1 MAVES
6 KALTSPPWLRRVLT
20 ADSHQE
26 RADGDQ
32 LDRNVGRRGDPTLSE
47 EAQAACKDFNSF

>member
-1 MAVES
+1 MES